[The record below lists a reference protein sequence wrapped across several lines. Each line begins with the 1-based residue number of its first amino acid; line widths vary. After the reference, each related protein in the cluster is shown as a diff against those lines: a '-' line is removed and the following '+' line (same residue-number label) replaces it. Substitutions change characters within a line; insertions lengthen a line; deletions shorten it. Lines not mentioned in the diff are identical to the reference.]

1 MALDYLTIPGKYSY
15 FIFFAQTN
23 ALLATSVDVEHVFNC
38 GHLILSHVHS
48 QLLAQSTRP
57 LICLGSWSL
66 LGLVKDLDVLA
77 VGVLDEVEGD
87 EEPELEDGWDH
98 IIL

>member
-1 MALDYLTIPGKYSY
+1 
-15 FIFFAQTN
+15 
-23 ALLATSVDVEHVFNC
+23 LLATSVDVERVFSH

-48 QLLAQSTRP
+48 QLSAQSTWA

-66 LGLVKDLDVLA
+66 LGLVKDSDVLA
-77 VGVLDEVEGD
+77 VGTLDEVEGD

-98 IIL
+98 IAL